1 MVNNEKHKT
10 MPIKIYKPTS
20 EGRRQMTG
28 VDFSVLTKSYPEK
41 SLTRGRK
48 KTSARNNMGRIT
60 TRHQGGGHKQ
70 LYRFVDFKQNKYNI
84 SGRVVSIEYDPNRT
98 AFIALIF
105 YKDGEKRYILAPK
118 DLKVGNIVVTS
129 ENAPLATG
137 NRLMLKNIPV
147 GTFVYNVE
155 FFPGRGGQ
163 LARSAGNSVQVMA
176 QEGYAYR
183 QAGGYTHLL
192 LPSSE
197 IRKVPGSGYASIG
210 VLSNTE
216 RNAIT
221 IGKAGRSRWLGIRP
235 TVRASAMNPRD
246 HKYGGGEGRA
256 LRGTKRPKDKWG
268 NITGGRKT
276 RRKNK
281 RSNVFII
288 RRRKK

>member
-1 MVNNEKHKT
+1 

-28 VDFSVLTKSYPEK
+28 VDFSVLTKSEPEK
-41 SLTRGRK
+41 SLTFGRK

-60 TRHQGGGHKQ
+60 VRHHGGGHKQ
-70 LYRFVDFKQNKYNI
+70 LYRLVDFKQNKFNI
-84 SGRVVSIEYDPNRT
+84 SGRVASIEYDPNRT
-98 AFIALIF
+98 AFIALIV

-118 DLKVGNIVVTS
+118 DFKIGSTIIAS
-129 ENAPLATG
+129 ENTPLTIG

-147 GTFVYNVE
+147 GTFIHNIE
-155 FFPGRGGQ
+155 FFPGKGGQ

-176 QEGYAYR
+176 QEG
-183 QAGGYTHLL
+183 GYTHLL

-197 IRKVPGSGYASIG
+197 IRKVLDSGYASIG

-235 TVRASAMNPRD
+235 TVRASAMNPVD
-246 HKYGGGEGRA
+246 HPYGGGEGRA
-256 LRGTKRPKDKWG
+256 LRGTRRPKTKWG
-268 NITGGRKT
+268 KITGGRKT
-276 RRKNK
+276 RKKNN
-281 RSNVFII
+281 RSNAFII